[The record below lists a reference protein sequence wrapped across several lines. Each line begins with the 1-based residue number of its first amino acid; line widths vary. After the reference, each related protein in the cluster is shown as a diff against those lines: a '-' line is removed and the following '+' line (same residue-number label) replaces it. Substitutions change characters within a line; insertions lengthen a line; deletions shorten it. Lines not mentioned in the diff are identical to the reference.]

1 VFRRSRRFS
10 GSGASLCWGEKV
22 MALTM
27 SQKHGLFWVLGIVAG
42 LTLMTVA
49 WAQIT
54 DAICYRFAF
63 F

>member
-1 VFRRSRRFS
+1 
-10 GSGASLCWGEKV
+10 

-27 SQKHGLFWVLGIVAG
+27 SQKRGLFWVLGIVAG
-42 LTLMTVA
+42 LILMTVA